1 MIFFTV
7 ASNSLFP
14 KPVGIP
20 AQTLIR
26 NLMQITHAMYGPA
39 EPEDRVLLPIS
50 VHHIF
55 GTLSMYASL
64 LGGASVHTMTKYS
77 GRALA
82 SAIDTHRLTRVHLTT
97 NMAQLLMADTEELGM
112 LSGGALRCII
122 IGGAR
127 FDPTLARLYKENMP
141 DVRIQQSSVLSQCLC
156 CVRMSDC
163 VLVKC
168 MSPRRQEAAVP

>member
-26 NLMQITHAMYGPA
+26 NLLQVTHAMYGPA
-39 EPEDRVLLPIS
+39 EAGDRVLLPIS

-55 GTLSMYASL
+55 GTLSMYAAL
-64 LGGASVHTMTKYS
+64 LGGASVHSLAKYS
-77 GRALA
+77 GTDLA
-82 SAIDTHRLTRVHLTT
+82 QAIATHRLTRVHLTT
-97 NMAQLLMADTEELGM
+97 NMAQLLLADTAEEQLGV
-112 LSGGALRCII
+112 LSGAALNCVV

-127 FDPTLARLYKENMP
+127 FDPSLARLYKEKMP
-141 DVRIQQSSVLSQCLC
+141 DVRIQQSTI
-156 CVRMSDC
+156 
-163 VLVKC
+163 
-168 MSPRRQEAAVP
+168 